1 VTSLVA
7 VGLLMLGSACDAGP
21 SIQSAQTAVTGAQTA
36 AAGAQTAVAAV
47 QTLVPGAQTALP
59 GLQATAEAGATS
71 AAGVL
76 GADPQAIAIQL
87 QALLAGVSVDLQ
99 TTPSGASNDAVA
111 QVRIIGTDTRGTFAR
126 LDPSARQAAAGA
138 AMLIGGEY
146 FPNATI
152 TLSLVD
158 GAGNTL
164 LSATKAPGQP
174 PSIQ

>member
-1 VTSLVA
+1 VTSLV
-7 VGLLMLGSACDAGP
+7 VLGLLMLGSACGAGP

-36 AAGAQTAVAAV
+36 
-47 QTLVPGAQTALP
+47 LP
-59 GLQATAEAGATS
+59 GLQATAQAGATS
-71 AAGVL
+71 VAGVL
-76 GADPQAIAIQL
+76 GADPQAIATQL

-99 TTPSGASNDAVA
+99 TTPTGASNDAVA
-111 QVRIIGTDTRGTFAR
+111 QVRITATDTRGAFAR

-138 AMLIGGEY
+138 AMLVSGQY

-158 GAGNTL
+158 GAGTTL
-164 LSATKAPGQP
+164 LSGTKAPGQP

>member
-1 VTSLVA
+1 VTSLVV

-21 SIQSAQTAVTGAQTA
+21 AIEGAQTAVT
-36 AAGAQTAVAAV
+36 
-47 QTLVPGAQTALP
+47 GAQTALP

-71 AAGVL
+71 VAGVL
-76 GADPQAIAIQL
+76 GADPQAIATQL
-87 QALLAGVSVDLQ
+87 QALLAGVSVDMQ
-99 TTPSGASNDAVA
+99 TTPAGASNDAVT
-111 QVRIIGTDTRGTFAR
+111 QVRIAGTDTRGTFAQ
-126 LDPSARQAAAGA
+126 LDSSARQAAAGA
-138 AMLIGGEY
+138 AMQIGGQY

-164 LSATKAPGQP
+164 LSATKAPGQA